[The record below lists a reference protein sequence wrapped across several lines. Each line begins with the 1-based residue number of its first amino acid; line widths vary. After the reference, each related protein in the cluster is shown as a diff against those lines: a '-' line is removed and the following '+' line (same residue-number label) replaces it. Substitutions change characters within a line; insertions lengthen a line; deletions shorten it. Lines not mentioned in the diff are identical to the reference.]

1 MSQNTKTVNI
11 AEKISSEMLSMKEQ
25 YPNRRVELDIG
36 NLYYIKC
43 IKGEC
48 DSYNSIIVKYR

>member
-11 AEKISSEMLSMKEQ
+11 AEKISSEMLSIKEQ
-25 YPNRRVELDIG
+25 SPNRRVELDIG

-43 IKGEC
+43 VKGEC
-48 DSYNSIIVKYR
+48 DSNNIQF

>member
-11 AEKISSEMLSMKEQ
+11 AEKISSEMLSIKEQ

-48 DSYNSIIVKYR
+48 DSYNTQL